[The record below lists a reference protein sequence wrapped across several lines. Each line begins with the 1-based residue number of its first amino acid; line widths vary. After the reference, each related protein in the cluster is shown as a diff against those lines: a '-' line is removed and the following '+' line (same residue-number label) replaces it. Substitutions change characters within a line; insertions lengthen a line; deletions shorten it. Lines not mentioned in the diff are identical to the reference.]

1 MSAPSPL
8 RPPAGP
14 RRTRFARSAL
24 TAVVVA
30 ASAAGAL
37 AQAQLGSPAPDF
49 TLLGNDGQMHTLS
62 DGFGSTVQF
71 LFMVGY
77 A

>member
-1 MSAPSPL
+1 
-8 RPPAGP
+8 
-14 RRTRFARSAL
+14 
-24 TAVVVA
+24 VVA